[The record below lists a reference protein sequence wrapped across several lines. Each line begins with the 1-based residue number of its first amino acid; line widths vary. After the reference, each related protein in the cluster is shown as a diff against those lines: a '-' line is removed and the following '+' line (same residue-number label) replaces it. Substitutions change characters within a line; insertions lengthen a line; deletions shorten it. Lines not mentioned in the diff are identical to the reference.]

1 MTKTVEILK
10 NYDKER
16 RNLEKITTDTVE
28 FFFKLRQRKKEFRK
42 KLRQTQ

>member
-16 RNLEKITTDTVE
+16 RNLEK
-28 FFFKLRQRKKEFRK
+28 LRQKQYDFYKTTKWTAFK
-42 KLRQTQ
+42 MGLKMSPC